1 MHKYELEPME
11 EEGKKEFVLWEED
24 LFNRKWIGLM
34 LQDFIA
40 WEHLKDMIELGEVS
54 NKVDPDIEIPYPK
67 SKYLKFTIKLPMIK
81 DDPENKQQQESV
93 DSISESE
100 HQELSRYE
108 VIDEIVEDVK
118 FDEDDDE

>member
-11 EEGKKEFVLWEED
+11 EEGMKEFVLWEED

-54 NKVDPDIEIPYPK
+54 NKVDPDI
-67 SKYLKFTIKLPMIK
+67 
-81 DDPENKQQQESV
+81 
-93 DSISESE
+93 
-100 HQELSRYE
+100 
-108 VIDEIVEDVK
+108 
-118 FDEDDDE
+118 